1 MTYKMYLLDVS
12 LWLRTE
18 GEETDKEDIES
29 RGLLLRG
36 DTARKALALLCPE
49 RAEKVLRCRTVTGQ
63 AHSLG
68 AGLMLHY
75 IRHEEVL
82 NQDSDMITEEGCKPA
97 YITPLQIASVLEK
110 EPGDDFTL
118 IYGSKGKPYFK
129 DEKFYFSLSHSGDY
143 VLCAVSR
150 EEIGADIQECKPGV
164 QENLARRVLTEKEW
178 EYWNTLKPGG
188 EEADL
193 YFYEKWTE
201 KEARGKLTGE
211 GILSEM
217 GSADERGERYKQ
229 DNFLIPGY
237 CISLCQYSKIGAGG
251 LD

>member
-1 MTYKMYLLDVS
+1 MAYKMYLLDVS
-12 LWLRTE
+12 GWLRTE
-18 GEETDKEDIES
+18 GEETDKEHIES
-29 RGLLLRG
+29 RGLLLREA
-36 DTARKALALLCPE
+36 TARKALALLCPE

-75 IRHEEVL
+75 IRHEAVL
-82 NQDSDMITEEGCKPA
+82 NQDSDTITEEGCKPA
-97 YITPLQIASVLEK
+97 YITPQQIVSVLEK
-110 EPGDDFTL
+110 EPGNDFTL
-118 IYGSKGKPYFK
+118 IYGAKGKPYFK
-129 DEKFYFSLSHSGDY
+129 DEELYFSLSHSGDY

-150 EEIGADIQECKPGV
+150 EEIGADIQECKAGV
-164 QENLARRVLTEKEW
+164 QQNLAKRVLTETEW
-178 EYWNTLKPGG
+178 KYWNSLESGCK
-188 EEADL
+188 EADL

-217 GSADERGERYKQ
+217 RSADERGDSYKQ

-237 CISLCQYSKIGAGG
+237 CISLCQYNKI
-251 LD
+251 